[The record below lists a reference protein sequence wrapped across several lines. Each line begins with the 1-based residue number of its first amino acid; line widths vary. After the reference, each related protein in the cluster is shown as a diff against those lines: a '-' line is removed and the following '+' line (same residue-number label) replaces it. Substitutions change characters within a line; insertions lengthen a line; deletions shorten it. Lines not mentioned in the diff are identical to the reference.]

1 MKTENGTAD
10 SSLRATPARKIAGR
24 KRPPVTPPPQSARLR
39 FKARAFA
46 CAERRTPGAPVPLG
60 ITSLLC
66 VAALLVAALAVVA
79 PVRLFAHHGT
89 AEYDNAKTISLE
101 GTVKQ
106 LQYLNPHALIFFD
119 VKDDKG
125 QTSEWTAEL
134 QSPNLLSRR
143 GWSRSTLKP
152 GDQVVV
158 TGHPVKNGA
167 KAMSGQ
173 KVVFADGRETP
184 NMGLPR
190 DSSK

>member
-1 MKTENGTAD
+1 MRSQLPIGF
-10 SSLRATPARKIAGR
+10 IAAVG
-24 KRPPVTPPPQSARLR
+24 L
-39 FKARAFA
+39 F
-46 CAERRTPGAPVPLG
+46 
-60 ITSLLC
+60 
-66 VAALLVAALAVVA
+66 VAALPVSA
-79 PVRLFAHHGT
+79 PFPLFAHHGT
-89 AEYDNAKTISLE
+89 AEYDNTKTVSLQ
-101 GTVKQ
+101 GTVKE
-106 LQYLNPHALIFFD
+106 LQYLNPHALIFFN

-125 QTSEWTAEL
+125 QITKWTAEL

-152 GDQVVV
+152 GDQVVI

-184 NMGLPR
+184 NMGLPA

>member
-1 MKTENGTAD
+1 MKLG
-10 SSLRATPARKIAGR
+10 L
-24 KRPPVTPPPQSARLR
+24 
-39 FKARAFA
+39 
-46 CAERRTPGAPVPLG
+46 PGH
-60 ITSLLC
+60 IF
-66 VAALLVAALAVVA
+66 VVA
-79 PVRLFAHHGT
+79 GLVLMPLPLSAHHGT
-89 AEYDNAKTISLE
+89 AEYDNTKTISLQ
-101 GTVKQ
+101 GTVTA
-106 LQYLNPHALIFFD
+106 LQYLNPHALILFT

-125 QTSEWTAEL
+125 QTSDWTAEL

-173 KVVFADGRETP
+173 KVVFTDGRETP
-184 NMGLPR
+184 NMGLPP